1 MVTDESPAVPV
12 AAQTEALHQTLAELE
27 QSLHAATRA
36 VAALRQIVGDGQPAP
51 PVPLSIV
58 RPAPAAPPQPVEP
71 AAPTDQESGYSPF
84 ERLWER
90 VERERLER
98 QQQVIEEPE
107 RRGLDL
113 LPRHYLMTVE
123 DRERR
128 VDLVPLHRALQSL
141 PGIEEVTLVS
151 FANGVPVVA
160 VRTDRDLDTDRL
172 RTAVAAAMDRH
183 CEVIRQDNGRV
194 FLRLTPHEE
203 GGA

>member
-1 MVTDESPAVPV
+1 MVTDESPAVPA

-36 VAALRQIVGDGQPAP
+36 VAALRQMVGDGQPAA
-51 PVPLSIV
+51 PLSLV

-113 LPRHYLMTVE
+113 LPRHYVMTVE

-128 VDLVPLHRALQSL
+128 VDLVPLHRALQGL

-172 RTAVAAAMDRH
+172 RTAVAAAMDRQ
-183 CEVIRQDNGRV
+183 CEVISQDNGRV

-203 GGA
+203 GGG